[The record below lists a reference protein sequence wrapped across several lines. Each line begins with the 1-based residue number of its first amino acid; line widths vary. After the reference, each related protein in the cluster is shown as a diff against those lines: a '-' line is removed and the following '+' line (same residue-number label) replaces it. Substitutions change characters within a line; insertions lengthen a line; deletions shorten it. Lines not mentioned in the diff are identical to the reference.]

1 MNLDNDEWNARR
13 EQLENEL
20 IKSCLNL
27 CAHTGAGGFEI
38 PIERE
43 SAFVLKLVR
52 TGEKPS

>member
-13 EQLENEL
+13 EKLENEL
-20 IKSCLNL
+20 IKACLNL

-52 TGEKPS
+52 TGVKPS